1 MHIID
6 NKAIYMETKSDVII
20 DYTSVDKKVDK
31 LIKNVC
37 IYSSDLSPDYIAN
50 EIKKAYLFARDAHH
64 GVMRLS
70 GDPYINH
77 PVEATQI
84 LLDLKPD
91 LYTIQACILHD
102 VIEDT
107 PKTYEDILGTFWE
120 DVARICAGMEKLSKV
135 RYFWEERTVW
145 SLRKMFV
152 AMSEDIRVIF
162 VKLSDRLHNMK
173 TLKYHPKKEK
183 RERIA
188 LETLNIYAP
197 IADRL
202 WLHKFKNM
210 LDEECF
216 KILFPN
222 DYRQIKRELTQSNET
237 MNSFQTNAKVEIEN
251 ILKDSW
257 INYKVDFRVKSIY
270 SIYKKLK
277 RKNLSKVSDL
287 YDLYGI
293 KILVNDV
300 SDCYKALWLVHSFW
314 TPLPKRFK
322 DYIALPKP
330 NWYQSL
336 HTTVVW
342 LLRKHRQQP
351 TEIQIKTFDMELR
364 SSIWVAAHFEYKEK
378 GSRMAQDIDWVKQ
391 LKDLTENLWNNE
403 FMDSLKIDLFKDRIF
418 VLTPRWDN
426 INLPAWSTPID
437 FAYEI
442 HTDLWNHITL
452 AKINWQPSP
461 LDKELKKGDVVE
473 IITDK
478 NKKPNPFYISF
489 VKTTKAKNCIRS
501 FLRNEDRELHVER
514 GREILNNLLEKAW
527 IEKLDKD
534 LTLLKTID
542 DRNYSVD
549 ERIDILEQI
558 WNFSTNPTAIVK
570 KIFKTKK
577 IQYKPKIPT
586 KTLNENLVVS
596 EEKKSQKDIIIG
608 GEKHMPYKVW
618 ICCEDKLWDKIVAY
632 INSKGVI
639 TIHNRECKTLNRLSK
654 DRFLSAYYEWD
665 ELNNIIFDIN
675 FVFENKIGVLKSLSD
690 ILFDMNINTLE
701 ILSKR
706 EGLDKTS
713 LFLKLEI
720 LDHDYLI
727 IDRFLER
734 VKFKIWSSLLDFEIK
749 KIGNQ

>member
-1 MHIID
+1 
-6 NKAIYMETKSDVII
+6 METNAEISI
-20 DYTSVDKKVDK
+20 DYSLVDKKVDK
-31 LIKNVC
+31 LIKNIC
-37 IYSSDLSPDYIAN
+37 LYLSELSPEYIEN
-50 EIKKAYLFARDAHH
+50 EVKKAYLFAREAHH
-64 GVMRLS
+64 WVMRLS

-107 PKTYEDILGTFWE
+107 SKTYDDILKTFWE
-120 DVARICAGMEKLSKV
+120 EVARICAGMEKLSKV
-135 RYFWEERTVW
+135 RYFWEERTIG

-202 WLHKFKNM
+202 WLHNFKNM

-216 KILFPN
+216 KILFLN
-222 DYRQIKRELTQSNET
+222 EYRQIKKEINDAQDT
-237 MNSFQTNAKVEIEN
+237 MSSFKKNAKHEIDQALKNVN
-251 ILKDSW
+251 IQ
-257 INYKVDFRVKSIY
+257 YQVDFRVKSMY
-270 SIYKKLK
+270 SIYKKMK
-277 RKNLSKVSDL
+277 RKWLSQVSDL

-293 KILVNDV
+293 KILVPEV
-300 SDCYKALWLVHSFW
+300 GDCYKVLWIVHSLW

-322 DYIALPKP
+322 DYVALPKP

-336 HTTVVW
+336 HTTVIW
-342 LLRKHRQQP
+342 LLRKDRQQP

-378 GSRMAQDIDWVKQ
+378 GSRIAQDIDWVKQ

-418 VLTPRWDN
+418 VLTPRWDS

-442 HTDLWNHITL
+442 HTDLWNHITI
-452 AKINWQPSP
+452 AKINGQPSP
-461 LDKELKKGDVVE
+461 LDKELKNGDVVE
-473 IITDK
+473 ILTDK

-501 FLRNEDRELHVER
+501 FLRNEDAELHIDR
-514 GREILNNLLEKAW
+514 GREILNNLLEKSW
-527 IEKLDKD
+527 LEKLDKD
-534 LTLLKTID
+534 LTLLKAID
-542 DRNYSVD
+542 DRIYTVE
-549 ERIDILEQI
+549 ERIDILEQV

-570 KIFKTKK
+570 KILKAKNIYHKSKTQNKE
-577 IQYKPKIPT
+577 ISHIV
-586 KTLNENLVVS
+586 ES
-596 EEKKSQKDIIIG
+596 EKHKSQKEIIIWW
-608 GEKHMPYKVW
+608 EKNLPYQVGV
-618 ICCEDKLWDKIVAY
+618 CCTDKLQDKIVAY
-632 INSKGVI
+632 INSKWTI
-639 TIHNRECKTLNRLSK
+639 TIHNRDCKTLNRLSK
-654 DRFLSAYYEWD
+654 DRFLSAYFEWD
-665 ELNNIIFDIN
+665 ELNNIIFDIH
-675 FVFENKIGVLKSLSD
+675 FIFRNKIWVLKSLSD

-701 ILSKR
+701 I
-706 EGLDKTS
+706 TS
-713 LFLKLEI
+713 QKISISEMWLFLKLEI

-734 VKFKIWSSLLDFEIK
+734 VKFKIGENLLNFEIK
-749 KIGNQ
+749 KIES